1 MILISTLDTY
11 ILDSTKYNSSA
22 RFTLGKFGV
31 NLTLLYICYMEIP
44 APAGTSSIRF
54 PRRNSDPER
63 HLCSPPQLTFYHREH
78 DTRRLPPDISGF
90 WRKLKLERTYEFDE
104 KRLYL
109 CHGEFPPNARS
120 RKKYSKDWLGV
131 NLSG

>member
-1 MILISTLDTY
+1 
-11 ILDSTKYNSSA
+11 
-22 RFTLGKFGV
+22 
-31 NLTLLYICYMEIP
+31 MEIP

-63 HLCSPPQLTFYHREH
+63 QVSSLLQLAFDHREH
-78 DTRRLPPDISGF
+78 RGTRRFPPEISGF
-90 WRKLKLERTYEFDE
+90 WRKLKLERTYELDE

-120 RKKYSKDWLGV
+120 RKRRLVGV
-131 NLSG
+131 NLSGWLRVEFTHRTPAEKVMLSIVAHGT